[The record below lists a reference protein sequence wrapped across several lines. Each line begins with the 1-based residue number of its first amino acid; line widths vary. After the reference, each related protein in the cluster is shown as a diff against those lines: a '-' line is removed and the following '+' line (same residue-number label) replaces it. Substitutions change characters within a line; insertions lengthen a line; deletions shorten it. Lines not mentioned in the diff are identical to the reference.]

1 MTKHDPDRPDV
12 PGEDP
17 SGTVVSAVSA
27 HLGPADQAG
36 LAGRDQL
43 STALVQVSE
52 PELPAAE
59 RRTALGQLAAALR
72 SRGFVETFKP
82 KAVIGWISD
91 TVVDLAPRIPLRTL
105 PTLRSQHLGLS
116 GDEIADRIVS
126 QAARVTAT
134 IGAVGGGLTSM
145 EWVAPPTLLTAPAV
159 LAAET
164 VAVVAVELKMLG
176 ELQELY
182 GQPIP
187 GGSAQRAAS
196 LVQAWATR
204 RGVNLLVPGRAMT
217 AVLGT
222 AARTELRTRLMRRFG
237 RNLTMLGPLL
247 TGAAIA
253 AFLNQRA
260 TKRLAAEIR
269 EDLRKRRPTVELS
282 PPSS

>member
-1 MTKHDPDRPDV
+1 MTGHDPDRPDV

-17 SGTVVSAVSA
+17 SGTVVSAQP
-27 HLGPADQAG
+27 GPAGPAEG
-36 LAGRDQL
+36 DQL
-43 STALVQVSE
+43 STALARVSE
-52 PELPAAE
+52 PELPKAE
-59 RRTALGQLAAALR
+59 RRYALGQLATALR
-72 SRGFVETFKP
+72 GKGFAETFKP
-82 KAVIGWISD
+82 KAVMGWISD

-105 PTLRSQHLGLS
+105 ATLRAQHPGLTD
-116 GDEIADRIVS
+116 DEIADRIVS
-126 QAARVTAT
+126 QAAHATAA

-164 VAVVAVELKMLG
+164 VAVVSVELKMLA

-196 LVQAWATR
+196 LVQAWASR

-222 AARTELRTRLMRRFG
+222 AARTELRIRLMRRFG
-237 RNLTMLGPLL
+237 RNLTTLGPLL

-260 TKRLAAEIR
+260 TKRLAGEIR
-269 EDLRKRRPTVELS
+269 EDLRTRRPLS
-282 PPSS
+282 D